1 MSLSPE
7 TQRLLLL
14 LACRM
19 QCGPLE
25 SRTGPGPFR
34 LTVGSPED
42 LGEAVEERRF
52 SGALYDF
59 LDKIRIELAQVPKRG
74 AA

>member
-1 MSLSPE
+1 
-7 TQRLLLL
+7 
-14 LACRM
+14 M

-34 LTVGSPED
+34 LAVGSAED

-52 SGALYDF
+52 SGPLYDI
-59 LDKIRIELAQVPKRG
+59 LDKIRIGLGQMPRRG